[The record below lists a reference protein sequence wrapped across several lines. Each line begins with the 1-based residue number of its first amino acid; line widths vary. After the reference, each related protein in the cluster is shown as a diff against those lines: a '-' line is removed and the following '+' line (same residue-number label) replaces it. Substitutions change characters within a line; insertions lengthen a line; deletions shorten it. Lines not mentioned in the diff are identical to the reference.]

1 MFYEMYNSSG
11 LCMSFPF
18 KFNNLPID
26 VIDHLYKEFCYVNV
40 CDGCKWT
47 KNNDNS
53 EINSLSKFS
62 IYEETSWVFQLETP
76 CLAIGHFYNHH

>member
-1 MFYEMYNSSG
+1 MHVSG
-11 LCMSFPF
+11 
-18 KFNNLPID
+18 
-26 VIDHLYKEFCYVNV
+26 
-40 CDGCKWT
+40 W

-76 CLAIGHFYNHH
+76 CLAIGHFYNHHWKLKRSFFSSDQDGVTGSNLPYHLKQPNKYF